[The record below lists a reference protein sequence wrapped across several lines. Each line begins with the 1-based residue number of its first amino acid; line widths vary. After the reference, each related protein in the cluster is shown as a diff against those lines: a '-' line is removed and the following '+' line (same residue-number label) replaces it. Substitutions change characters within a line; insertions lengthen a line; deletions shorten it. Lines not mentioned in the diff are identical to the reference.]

1 MSQSKEKSIQS
12 PQLTWKQ
19 SLAVIVGFC
28 LFFWFF
34 WGSDKPKEP
43 REISRADK
51 AFYMVETSK
60 DGVRA
65 LLKDPKSA
73 VFQDV
78 IYVDHLTPAVCG
90 KVNSRNGFG
99 GMSGFQHFMAHG
111 ENLIVFEKQMDDFGD
126 AWNKLCVR

>member
-1 MSQSKEKSIQS
+1 MSKKEKLTLSS
-12 PQLTWKQ
+12 QLTWKQ
-19 SLAVIVGFC
+19 SLIVIGAFA

-34 WGSDKPKEP
+34 WGDDKPKEP

-51 AFYMVETSK
+51 AFYMVEASK

-111 ENLIVFEKQMDDFGD
+111 DNLIVFEKQMDDFGD
-126 AWNKLCVR
+126 TWNKLCVR